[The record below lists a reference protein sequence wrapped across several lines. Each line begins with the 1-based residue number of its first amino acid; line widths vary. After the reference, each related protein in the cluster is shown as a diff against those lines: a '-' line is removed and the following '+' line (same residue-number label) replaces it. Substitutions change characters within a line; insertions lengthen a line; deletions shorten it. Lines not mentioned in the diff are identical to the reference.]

1 MINRPRAPL
10 SSPSRFRAAALPP
23 LPRARAQ
30 VTATSVIAR
39 ASAESYGNWTGV
51 GDAPP
56 PCAIGVDLTATAP
69 DEAAAFGQFQVGL
82 SGRNAPVIA
91 FTVSDSLGASGA
103 LAANET
109 ATPTAA
115 PAVPPSVRESDL
127 MRQYKRNTPECYDE
141 SWWCQGEVPYCSIER
156 CATLVWDG
164 ESASRSGVSS
174 YDHALDEHLSLGRD
188 ARGRR
193 ECQFLSASS
202 FASSRAHFEKW
213 TSRASQ
219 GVYLG
224 TWNVYASASASTWTP
239 WFYETLASDELKTAA
254 L

>member
-1 MINRPRAPL
+1 M
-10 SSPSRFRAAALPP
+10 
-23 LPRARAQ
+23 
-30 VTATSVIAR
+30 TATSVIAR

-82 SGRNAPVIA
+82 SGRNAAPVIA

-127 MRQYKRNTPECYDE
+127 MRQYKPDTLVLQNYHLPVENYQLPHHGYQHYPASMWST
-141 SWWCQGEVPYCSIER
+141 GEVPYCSIER
-156 CATLVWDG
+156 CATLIWDG
-164 ESASRSGVSS
+164 ESASRSGFSS
-174 YDHALDEHLSLGRD
+174 HKYEFGIGGSHKEHSADTSMAL
-188 ARGRR
+188 RGSGHS

-202 FASSRAHFEKW
+202 FAR
-213 TSRASQ
+213 
-219 GVYLG
+219 
-224 TWNVYASASASTWTP
+224 
-239 WFYETLASDELKTAA
+239 
-254 L
+254 